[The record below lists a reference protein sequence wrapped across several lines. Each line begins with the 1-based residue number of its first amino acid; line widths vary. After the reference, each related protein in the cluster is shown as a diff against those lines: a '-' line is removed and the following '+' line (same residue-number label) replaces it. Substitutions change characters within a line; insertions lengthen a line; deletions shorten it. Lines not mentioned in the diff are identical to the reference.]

1 MIRELVLVSGDMS
14 GSPWFASR
22 TPPVPPLPEGI
33 TAGRA
38 TSKAD
43 ANLFVSGP
51 VNKEMAASRL
61 SDGDTCSIVMKHG
74 TGLIAQMWLTEKPR
88 FIEWIGCN
96 VAPPEGHVHL
106 YNAWVE
112 PEFRGLGLQWVLAA
126 ISCSDVMDRG
136 KHHICAG
143 VERKEYPPFARKYAA
158 MSLGVISAYGSIWA
172 LKIFGRAV
180 VTISAGPP
188 RSLEKASEAARKIYA
203 RRVGRS
209 TCV

>member
-1 MIRELVLVSGDMS
+1 MIRELVLVAADLSA
-14 GSPWFASR
+14 SPWFVSR

-33 TAGRA
+33 TVGRA

-43 ANLFVSGP
+43 AELFVKGP
-51 VNKEMAASRL
+51 ISPEVASSRL
-61 SDGDTCSIVMKHG
+61 ADGDTCSMVIKQG

-96 VAPPEGHVHL
+96 ITPPNGHVHL

-126 ISCSDVMDRG
+126 ISCGDVVDRG
-136 KHHICAG
+136 KRHICAG

-172 LKIFGRAV
+172 LRIFGMTA
-180 VTISAGPP
+180 TISAGPP
-188 RSLEKASEAARKIYA
+188 RGLEKASEAARRIFA
-203 RRVGRS
+203 RRVGRWP
-209 TCV
+209 CV

>member
-1 MIRELVLVSGDMS
+1 MIRELVLVSGDLS
-14 GSPWFASR
+14 GSPWFVSR
-22 TPPVPPLPEGI
+22 TPPIPSLPEGI
-33 TAGRA
+33 TVGRA

-43 ANLFVSGP
+43 AELFVTGP
-51 VNKEMAASRL
+51 ITREQAVTRIA
-61 SDGDTCSIVMKHG
+61 DGDTCSIVIKQG

-96 VAPPEGHVHL
+96 VTPPDGHVHL

-126 ISCSDVMDRG
+126 ISCSDVLDRG

-158 MSLGVISAYGSIWA
+158 MTLGVISAYGSIWA
-172 LKIFGRAV
+172 LRIFGMTA
-180 VTISAGPP
+180 TIAAGPP
-188 RSLEKASEAARKIYA
+188 RSLEKASEAARKIFA
-203 RRVGRS
+203 RRVGRLP
-209 TCV
+209 CV

>member
-1 MIRELVLVSGDMS
+1 MIRELVLVSGDIS
-14 GSPWFASR
+14 GSPWFAAR
-22 TPPVPPLPEGI
+22 TPPVPELPEGL
-33 TAGRA
+33 TVRHA

-43 ANLFVSGP
+43 AELFASGP
-51 VNKEMAASRL
+51 VTIEQATARL
-61 SDGDTCSIVMKHG
+61 VDGDTCTVVIRADR
-74 TGLIAQMWLTEKPR
+74 GLVAQMWCTEKSR
-88 FIEWIGCN
+88 FIDWIGCN
-96 VAPPEGHVHL
+96 VTPPDGHVHL

-126 ISCSDVMDRG
+126 ASCTDVIARG
-136 KHHICAG
+136 RHRICAG

-158 MSLGVISAYGSIWA
+158 MTLGVISAYGSIWA
-172 LKIFGRAV
+172 LRIFGMTA
-180 VTISAGPP
+180 TISAGPP